1 MSFEAWTCFIAGMQN
16 KPADAKGSAGPDAAI
31 LFEKVTRRHAPAR
44 PPALDSIS
52 LAIPPR
58 QFVAIVGPSGSGKS
72 TLLRMINKLDSP
84 DAGSVRVE
92 NEDVA
97 QADAVPLRRRI
108 GYVFQ
113 GVGLFPHMTV
123 AENIGITPRLLGWPA
138 DQIHERV
145 DELLDLVRLAPE
157 IFRQRMPHQLSGGQR
172 QRIGVARAVAA
183 KPRIMLMD
191 EPFGALDPITR
202 DSLTQDYRSLHDSL
216 ALTTIMVTH
225 DMTEAL
231 LLADRIV
238 VMRGGR
244 IVAEGPP
251 DKLMDNRDPFVSE
264 MLETP
269 LRQAERLQ
277 ALRQR

>member
-1 MSFEAWTCFIAGMQN
+1 M
-16 KPADAKGSAGPDAAI
+16 
-31 LFEKVTRRHAPAR
+31 TRRHAPAR

-84 DAGSVRVE
+84 DAGSVQVE

-123 AENIGITPRLLGWPA
+123 AENIGITPRLLGWPM
-138 DQIHERV
+138 DRINERV

-238 VMRGGR
+238 VMRGGH

-251 DKLMDNRDPFVSE
+251 DKLMDNGDPFVSE